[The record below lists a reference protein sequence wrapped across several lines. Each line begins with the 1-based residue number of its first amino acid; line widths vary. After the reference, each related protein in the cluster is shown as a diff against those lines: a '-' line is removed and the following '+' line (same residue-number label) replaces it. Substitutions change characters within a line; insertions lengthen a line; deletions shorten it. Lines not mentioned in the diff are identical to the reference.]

1 MNKHKLIIL
10 LACLALLLAGCGAQ
24 ESVPERVPPAAEVN
38 LKRDGE
44 LHTLDEL
51 VALDPLMADFKAV
64 KSGNVWCLTKNFYQE
79 SLELSD
85 LILDVNHAL
94 NDAPDTAFHF
104 LTRMK

>member
-1 MNKHKLIIL
+1 MLFR
-10 LACLALLLAGCGAQ
+10 
-24 ESVPERVPPAAEVN
+24 S
-38 LKRDGE
+38 
-44 LHTLDEL
+44 
-51 VALDPLMADFKAV
+51 KAV

-104 LTRMK
+104 LTRMQ

>member
-1 MNKHKLIIL
+1 MESFYNGAVDADVLIYNSII
-10 LACLALLLAGCGAQ
+10 
-24 ESVPERVPPAAEVN
+24 
-38 LKRDGE
+38 DGE